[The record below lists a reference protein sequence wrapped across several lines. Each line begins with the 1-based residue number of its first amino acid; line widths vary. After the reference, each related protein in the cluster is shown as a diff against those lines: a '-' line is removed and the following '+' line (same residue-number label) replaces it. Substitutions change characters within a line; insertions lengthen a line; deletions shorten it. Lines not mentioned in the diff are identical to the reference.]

1 MPKLPALKPSQ
12 VVRAL
17 EDAGFVRVR
26 QRGSHL
32 RLKRGNLAVTVP
44 MHSKDLPTGVLR
56 SILRQAQLTEEEF
69 FSLLKGST

>member
-1 MPKLPALKPSQ
+1 MPKLPTLRPSQ

-32 RLKRGNLAVTVP
+32 RLKRGNLAVTIP
-44 MHSKDLPTGVLR
+44 MHSRDLPTGVLR
-56 SILRQAQLTEEEF
+56 SILRQAQLTEEELL
-69 FSLLKGST
+69 SLLKRST

>member
-1 MPKLPALKPSQ
+1 MPKLLTLKPTE

-17 EDAGFVRVR
+17 EQVGFVRVR

-44 MHSKDLPTGVLR
+44 MHSGDLPPNVLR
-56 SILRQAQLTEEEF
+56 SILRQAQITDDEF
-69 FSLLKGST
+69 LALL

>member
-1 MPKLPALKPSQ
+1 MPKLASLKPSE

-17 EDAGFVRVR
+17 EQAGFVRVR

-44 MHSKDLPTGVLR
+44 IHPGDLPANVLR
-56 SILRQAQLTEEEF
+56 SILRQSQLTEKEF
-69 FSLLKGST
+69 LALL

>member
-1 MPKLPALKPSQ
+1 MPKLPALKPAE
-12 VVRAL
+12 VIHAL
-17 EDAGFVRVR
+17 ERAGFVRVR

-44 MHSKDLPTGVLR
+44 VHSGDLSKTVVR

-69 FSLLKGST
+69 LALL

>member
-1 MPKLPALKPSQ
+1 MPNLPVLKPRQ

-17 EDAGFVRVR
+17 EKAGFVQVR

-44 MHSKDLPTGVLR
+44 MHAGDLTTKRTTLHTSP
-56 SILRQAQLTEEEF
+56 SSNEP
-69 FSLLKGST
+69 

>member
-1 MPKLPALKPSQ
+1 MPKLPALKSSE

-17 EDAGFVRVR
+17 ERAGFVRVR

-44 MHSKDLPTGVLR
+44 IHPGDLPANVLR
-56 SILRQAQLTEEEF
+56 SILRQAQLTEKEF
-69 FSLLKGST
+69 LALL